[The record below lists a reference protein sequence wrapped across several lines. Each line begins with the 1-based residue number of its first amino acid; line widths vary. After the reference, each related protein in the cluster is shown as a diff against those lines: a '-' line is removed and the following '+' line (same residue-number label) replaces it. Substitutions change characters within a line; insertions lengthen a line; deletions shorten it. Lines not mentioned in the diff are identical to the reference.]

1 MNYFIIGF
9 YFGLGWTVANT
20 IIVLLDK
27 VLALLLLK
35 YKVRRMVVTPKKK
48 DRPKP
53 PEGLN
58 FGSKIK

>member
-20 IIVLLDK
+20 IIVFLDK
-27 VLALLLLK
+27 IFALLVLK
-35 YKVRRMVVTPKKK
+35 YKVRRPVTPKKMIDK
-48 DRPKP
+48 PKP